1 MRSSVAAIA
10 GLTLCLPRLLVLLVG
25 AGIDTVH
32 VFSTISE
39 GIKLPAQPFVR
50 DISVMSCCAE

>member
-10 GLTLCLPRLLVLLVG
+10 GLAICLPCLLVLLVG
-25 AGIDTVH
+25 AGIGTGH

-39 GIKLPAQPFVR
+39 GTKLPAQSFVH
-50 DISVMSCCAE
+50 DISVMSCCVE